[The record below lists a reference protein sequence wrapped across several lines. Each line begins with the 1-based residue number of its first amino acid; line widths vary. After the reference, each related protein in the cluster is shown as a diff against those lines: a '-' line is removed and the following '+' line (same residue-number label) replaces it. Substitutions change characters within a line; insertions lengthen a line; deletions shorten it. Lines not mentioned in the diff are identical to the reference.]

1 LSRNCGNLKFY
12 TKNEKPINFF
22 LNFIFTIQVASAAE
36 KPREVREKASIQ
48 NRKFVCPDDLE
59 TLIQPLLRDLPSYA
73 NRVIQR
79 SRLRGLNY
87 ESSYVIL
94 AGRPEFEPLPLGPGR
109 SEQTISSPS
118 GEKPAGRSEDDPRQV
133 FITTLERNYSSGQAV
148 ELQHYHWLFLTKT
161 ESGWRLAMMFSRLGA
176 YPAGNPPLPPRD
188 SSNGAI
194 AQGIS
199 TWLRDCR
206 AGTVRQ

>member
-1 LSRNCGNLKFY
+1 MKKIL
-12 TKNEKPINFF
+12 IIFF
-22 LNFIFTIQVASAAE
+22 ILNFIFPIQVASAAE
-36 KPREVREKASIQ
+36 NPREVRERASIQ

-79 SRLRGLNY
+79 SRLRGVSY

-109 SEQTISSPS
+109 SEPAISSAS
-118 GEKPAGRSEDDPRQV
+118 ESKQAGSSEDDTRQV

-148 ELQHYHWLFLTKT
+148 QLQHYHWLFLSKT
-161 ESGWRLAMMFSRLGA
+161 ESGWRLAMMFSRLGS

-188 SSNGAI
+188 NSNGAI
-194 AQGIS
+194 AEAIS

>member
-1 LSRNCGNLKFY
+1 MRKIL
-12 TKNEKPINFF
+12 INFF
-22 LNFIFTIQVASAAE
+22 IFYFIFPIQVSSAAE
-36 KPREVREKASIQ
+36 IPREVREKASTQ
-48 NRKFVCPDDLE
+48 NRKFVCPKDLE

-87 ESSYVIL
+87 ESSYVLL

-109 SEQTISSPS
+109 SEPAISSPS

-148 ELQHYHWLFLTKT
+148 QLQHYHWLFLTKT
-161 ESGWRLAMMFSRLGA
+161 ESGWRLAMMFSRLGT

-188 SSNGAI
+188 NSNGAI
-194 AQGIS
+194 AQAIS